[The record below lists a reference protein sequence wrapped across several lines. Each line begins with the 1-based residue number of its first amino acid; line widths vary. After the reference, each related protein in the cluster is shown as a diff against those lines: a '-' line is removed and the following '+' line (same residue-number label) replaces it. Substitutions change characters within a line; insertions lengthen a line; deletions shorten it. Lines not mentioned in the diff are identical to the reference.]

1 MLYDFDDLL
10 IQPAPITSI
19 RSRSQVNPYYL
30 EFIEQGVYKKSLPLM
45 TAPMDTVINEKNKH
59 YFSEL
64 GIMPVLPRINQPN
77 NEYVSYDHFLSYSL
91 TDFDRLFLE
100 NTIEIPDGYQVHAL
114 IDIAN
119 GHMNDLLQTTNEVKR
134 KYGDS
139 LVLMVGNIANPD
151 TFYQYALTNVD
162 YLRIGIGNGG
172 GCLTTVQTGV
182 GYPIASL
189 IYECNKLK
197 KGNSHIKTKIVA
209 DGGFKKYAD
218 ITKALALGADF
229 VMLGSIFNKALESCG
244 ETTRIIDSVGNHE
257 TIDQYSIDSLHMFGV
272 DIPLYKVFRGMS
284 TKEVQESWGR
294 SELKTS
300 EGVVRQYKVEYT
312 LSGWVDN
319 FISYLRSAMS
329 YTDKKNLPH
338 FIGGVKTNLIS
349 ENSFNRFNK

>member
-19 RSRSQVNPYYL
+19 RSRSQVTPYYL
-30 EFIEQGVYKKSLPLM
+30 EFLEQGSYRNWLPLM
-45 TAPMDTVINEKNKH
+45 TAPMDTVIDGRNHH

-64 GIMPVLPRINQPN
+64 GIMPVLPRINQPDSSHVN
-77 NEYVSYDHFLSYSL
+77 YDHFLSYSL

-119 GHMNDLLQTTNEVKR
+119 GHMGDLLKSTKESKR
-134 KYGDS
+134 KYGKS

-151 TFYQYALTNVD
+151 TFYQYALTDVD
-162 YLRIGIGNGG
+162 YVRIGIGNGG

-182 GYPIASL
+182 GYPMASL

-197 KGNSHIKTKIVA
+197 ERNSHIKTKIVA

-218 ITKALALGADF
+218 VVKALALGADY
-229 VMLGSIFNKALESCG
+229 VMLGSIFNKSLESCG
-244 ETTRIIDSVGNHE
+244 ETTIENGD
-257 TIDQYSIDSLHMFGV
+257 TIDQYSQDALDRFNV

-284 TKEVQESWGR
+284 TKEVQKAWGR
-294 SELKTS
+294 EELKTS
-300 EGVVRQYKVEYT
+300 EGVVRTHQVEYT
-312 LSGWVDN
+312 LKSWVEN
-319 FISYLRSAMS
+319 FTSYLKSAMS
-329 YTDKKNLPH
+329 YTDKKELPH
-338 FIGGVKTNLIS
+338 FIGGVTTNLIS